1 MPAASRIGDT
11 HKCSYH
17 VGGKVVS
24 GCPTVLIGEK
34 PAARVTDVAE
44 CEGPEHDAIEGGSAT
59 VMIGCQRAARVFDRT
74 HGGRLTSGEPTV
86 QIGPSVR
93 PSDVKRAARELR
105 RQRRGGA

>member
-17 VGGKVVS
+17 VGGKVVT
-24 GCPTVLIGEK
+24 GCPTVVLGDQL
-34 PAARVTDVAE
+34 AARVTDVAE

-74 HGGRLTSGEPTV
+74 HGGHLTSGDPTV
-86 QIGPSVR
+86 QVGPPVS
-93 PSDVKRAARELR
+93 PLDVKRAARKLR